1 MDIFLKTIGSINDES
16 RLKILNFIN
25 HTGEVCVCDIENA
38 FDMIQS
44 RVSRHLKILKEGGF
58 LRVQRR
64 GRWAYYS
71 IRSPLDAFRTSILEE
86 IKYLNL
92 ELPTLQNKGC
102 KMNKKVLILCTGNS
116 CRSIIA
122 EALIN
127 ADLEGIDA
135 QSSGVKAS
143 GKVNPYAKK
152 LLEQE
157 GIWKEEYH
165 SKTLDTV
172 IDNPYD
178 LVITVCDH
186 AHETCPMFPKP
197 IKTIHLGFEDPD
209 GKGFSAFEETLKEI
223 KHILLPAVE
232 KELKDKK

>member
-25 HTGEVCVCDIENA
+25 NHGEVCVCDIENA

-58 LRVQRR
+58 LRVERR

-92 ELPTLQNKGC
+92 ELPTLKKKGC
-102 KMNKKVLILCTGNS
+102 KLNKKVLILCTGNS

-127 ADLEGIDA
+127 AELEGIDA
-135 QSSGVKAS
+135 ESSGVKAS
-143 GKVNPYAKK
+143 GRVNPNAKK
-152 LLEQE
+152 LLEQK
-157 GIWKEEYH
+157 GIWRNEYH

-172 IDNPYD
+172 INNEYD
-178 LVITVCDH
+178 LVVTVCDH
-186 AHETCPMFPKP
+186 AHETCPIFPKP
-197 IKTIHLGFEDPD
+197 VKTIHVGFEDPD
-209 GKGFSAFEETLKEI
+209 GKGFEAFEETFKEI
-223 KHILLPAVE
+223 KEILLPKV
-232 KELKDKK
+232 KEALV